1 VGDTQAVTTATRV
14 ERSGPAI
21 RAVLAEASPAECAQ
35 FEAEF
40 TAALQ
45 AAATHLDLAE
55 AEAVLDRWW
64 GIAAIRVNPLTEA
77 EQVQLAR
84 ARIGDVTGLH
94 GRDKHGNWV
103 RL

>member
-1 VGDTQAVTTATRV
+1 MTTATRV

-21 RAVLAEASPAECAQ
+21 RAVLASVSPVECAQ

-45 AAATHLDLAE
+45 AAAADLDLAE

-64 GIAAIRVNPLTEA
+64 GIAAIRVHPLTEA
-77 EQVQLAR
+77 EQAQLAR
-84 ARIGDVTGLH
+84 ARGGDVTGLH
-94 GRDKHGNWV
+94 GRDEHGNWV